1 MFCRVCGAAGTRRRG
16 ARACLVSRTHGC
28 FVSCVQARTVLR
40 GANRCCPGA
49 QNKQSPSK
57 RASGRCA
64 STKKYQVPGART
76 GVLFFHARRQQA
88 PGARGTSTVVFFV
101 FRAGS
106 RTEHGR
112 VLCFLFSSR
121 ACMHLAASTSFRA
134 RTRLCPFARAG
145 TWHEHGCVCVLGSV
159 SSCARR
165 RPGTNTLVSRRG
177 VAFCLRV
184 RARAELFFV
193 RAATN
198 TCACFRV
205 RSCVPIPRG
214 QHEHNMFV
222 VLRACGRQAP
232 GVKPP

>member
-1 MFCRVCGAAGTRRRG
+1 MFGVAHARLLCLVRAGTNSSSRGKPLLSRGTKQAESVQAREWSLCKHKEVPGAGGAHRCFVLSRAQAAGTRCQG
-16 ARACLVSRTHGC
+16 H
-28 FVSCVQARTVLR
+28 
-40 GANRCCPGA
+40 
-49 QNKQSPSK
+49 
-57 RASGRCA
+57 
-64 STKKYQVPGART
+64 
-76 GVLFFHARRQQA
+76 
-88 PGARGTSTVVFFV
+88 
-101 FRAGS
+101 
-106 RTEHGR
+106 EHGR
-112 VLCFLFSSR
+112 VFLFSVQAAGPNTGVFCVFCFPLAR
-121 ACMHLAASTSFRA
+121 AC
-134 RTRLCPFARAG
+134 
-145 TWHEHGCVCVLGSV
+145 TWRRVLVSGHEPGCVLSRVQAPGTNTAVFVFLGSV